1 MRMWSLVGLL
11 LLSTAANAHD
21 QWNNGKPVE
30 DWIKRECCANEVPES
45 IDPRRVHRVMGVDW
59 MTGQYGIIGYKVD
72 GFDNLIPTIR
82 RHDSPDGLTWIF
94 ADIIPGDDSESE
106 VPPEPMVYCLFTNEG
121 S

>member
-21 QWNNGKPVE
+21 QWNNGKPIE
-30 DWIKRECCANEVPES
+30 DWIKKECCANEVPVI
-45 IDPRRVHRVMGVDW
+45 IDPSRVHVVWGRDL
-59 MTGQYGIIGYKVD
+59 MTGAYGVIGYKVD

-82 RHDSPDGLTWIF
+82 RHPSPDSFTWIF
-94 ADIIPGDDSESE
+94 ADMVPVDSESE
-106 VPPEPMVYCLFTNEG
+106 YPPEPMVYCLFTNEG